1 MSLNTS
7 YGLQSSNR
15 VYSFSYL
22 KELSIVK
29 YIYPSSLVFVCSGKP
44 KYTDI
49 LNYDSTKLSSC
60 CHLRNMYPRSMS
72 SVLKNI
78 LTVILEEKLKISYLA
93 EGSVRFL
100 VPRPFRMIEPS
111 SYGDEKSEFSLKCL
125 CSTSTVHVQLTRPIA
140 EVIWSRSDSLP
151 TLVSPRDQGLYH
163 WRKIL
168 NQSGRVQVFDC
179 TGLTKSGNSCFHAR
193 RVLHGLSA
201 FIVHKSNYCQKT
213 KKTTRLEL

>member
-1 MSLNTS
+1 MSVNAS

-15 VYSFSYL
+15 FYSFSYL

-29 YIYPSSLVFVCSGKP
+29 YIYPSSLVFVCLGKP

-49 LNYDSTKLSSC
+49 LNYDSSKLSSC

-100 VPRPFRMIEPS
+100 VPRPFRLIEPS
-111 SYGDEKSEFSLKCL
+111 SYGDESEFS
-125 CSTSTVHVQLTRPIA
+125 TR
-140 EVIWSRSDSLP
+140 
-151 TLVSPRDQGLYH
+151 
-163 WRKIL
+163 
-168 NQSGRVQVFDC
+168 N
-179 TGLTKSGNSCFHAR
+179 
-193 RVLHGLSA
+193 
-201 FIVHKSNYCQKT
+201 
-213 KKTTRLEL
+213 

>member
-1 MSLNTS
+1 
-7 YGLQSSNR
+7 
-15 VYSFSYL
+15 
-22 KELSIVK
+22 
-29 YIYPSSLVFVCSGKP
+29 
-44 KYTDI
+44 
-49 LNYDSTKLSSC
+49 
-60 CHLRNMYPRSMS
+60 MYPRSMS

-93 EGSVRFL
+93 EGSVRFFCTKAL
-100 VPRPFRMIEPS
+100 SADRAEQLWGREWILNKKLE
-111 SYGDEKSEFSLKCL
+111 CI

-151 TLVSPRDQGLYH
+151 TLVSPRDQSLYH

-193 RVLHGLSA
+193 RILHGLSA
-201 FIVHKSNYCQKT
+201 FIVHKSNYCQK
-213 KKTTRLEL
+213 KKENNEIRIMIVFILLMWLLRGGCKS